1 MSKKLTGLLI
11 LSAVLTLPAMAA
23 YNGPGPASH
32 VKTAAEA
39 AKAQDDTP
47 VELTG
52 YLVQS
57 LGDEKYLF
65 RDESGDVEVEIDNAL
80 WRDIEVSPDSKV
92 KLVGE
97 VDDEWQGIEIEIDS
111 MRLISE

>member
-1 MSKKLTGLLI
+1 MSKKLTGLI
-11 LSAVLTLPAMAA
+11 MLSAVLTLPAMAA

-32 VKTAAEA
+32 VKAAADA
-39 AKAQDDTP
+39 AKAKDNTP

-65 RDESGDVEVEIDNAL
+65 RDDSGDVEVEIDNKL
-80 WRDIEVSPDSKV
+80 LRDIEVSSDSKV
-92 KLVGE
+92 KLIGE

-111 MRLISE
+111 LRLVSE

>member
-1 MSKKLTGLLI
+1 MSKKLTGLI
-11 LSAVLTLPAMAA
+11 MLSAVLTLPAMAA
-23 YNGPGPASH
+23 YNGPGPVSQI
-32 VKTAAEA
+32 KTASDA
-39 AKAQDDTP
+39 ATAKDDTP

-65 RDESGDVEVEIDNAL
+65 RDDSGNVEVEIDNKL
-80 WRDIEVSPDSKV
+80 LRDIEVSSDSKV

-97 VDDEWQGIEIEIDS
+97 VDDEWSGIEIEIDS
-111 MRLISE
+111 IRLISE